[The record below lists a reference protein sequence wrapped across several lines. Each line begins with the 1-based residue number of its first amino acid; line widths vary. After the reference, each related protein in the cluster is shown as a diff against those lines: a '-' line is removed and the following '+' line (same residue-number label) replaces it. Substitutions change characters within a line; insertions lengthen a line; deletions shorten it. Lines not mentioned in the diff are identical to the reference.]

1 MGSIVYY
8 TRADM
13 VKRIQC
19 FLTDAEALEMEKAK
33 DRLGETSDYG
43 FVKLAILKFCKDCDG
58 HGADASKVEEK
69 GISLSRFDE
78 GYMKLIQALKSV
90 KGVCANCGLPILD
103 VSQPCPRC
111 GHTKYAE
118 V

>member
-1 MGSIVYY
+1 
-8 TRADM
+8 M

-33 DRLGETSDYG
+33 ERLHESSDYG
-43 FVKLAILKFCKDCDG
+43 FVKLAILKLCKDCNG
-58 HGADASKVEEK
+58 HGANTSEVEER
-69 GISLSRFDE
+69 GSSPFRFNG
-78 GYMKLIQALKSV
+78 GYAKLIEAFKSV
-90 KGVCANCGLPILD
+90 KGLCAKCNLPLLD

-111 GHTKYAE
+111 GYTKYVE